1 MTAGSTLRV
10 LLVEDNELDART
22 MIKSLSNSAETDFT
36 ITRAN
41 DLAEALDLLANDER
55 AVSAFDCILLDL
67 SLPDSAGLVS
77 VEMLTTRFPDQPIVV
92 LTGLDDPATAV
103 EAVRQGAQDYL
114 SKQSAAPE
122 TVARSVRYAVARH
135 HSEVALRSAT
145 EQLGLMHDRERIAR
159 DLHDTVIQQLFGT
172 GLSLQSA
179 AGSIADSDARER
191 VGAAVEGIDMAIR
204 QLREAIFGLHAVP
217 DHLAL
222 AHSVEALA
230 EDRLEALGFVPTI
243 DVGPLPDDL
252 SSEVRH
258 EILQV
263 LGEALSNVAKHANA
277 TAATVTVRCDEGWIT
292 ITVTDNGRG
301 MHQRGEER
309 PEPGLTGRGLENMR
323 RRADDLNGRFHLGP
337 GDGGGT
343 RISWEIPTNPTS

>member
-22 MIKSLSNSAETDFT
+22 MTKSLSNSTETDFA
-36 ITRAN
+36 ITRAD
-41 DLAEALDLLANDER
+41 DLAEALDLLATDDGDTG
-55 AVSAFDCILLDL
+55 AFDCILLDL

-172 GLSLQSA
+172 GLSLQSV
-179 AGSIADSDARER
+179 AGSIADADARER

-204 QLREAIFGLHAVP
+204 QLREAIFGLHAMP

-222 AHSVEALA
+222 THSVEALA
-230 EDRLEALGFVPTI
+230 EDRFDALGFVPMI
-243 DVGPLPDDL
+243 DVGPLPEDL
-252 SSEVRH
+252 SPEVRH

-263 LGEALSNVAKHANA
+263 LGEALSNVAKHADA
-277 TAATVTVRCDEGWIT
+277 TAATVTVSCDEGWVT
-292 ITVTDNGRG
+292 VRVTDNGRG
-301 MHQRGEER
+301 IHQRDDR

-343 RISWEIPTNPTS
+343 RISWEIPTGPID